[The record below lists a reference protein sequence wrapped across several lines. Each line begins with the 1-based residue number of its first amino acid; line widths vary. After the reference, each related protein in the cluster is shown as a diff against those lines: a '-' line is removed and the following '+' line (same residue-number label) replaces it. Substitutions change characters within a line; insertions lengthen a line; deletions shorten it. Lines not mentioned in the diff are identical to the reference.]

1 MAPASGC
8 KNPHARFWTAS
19 ARVKSETDIRM
30 SWVSGWR
37 KMPRDCLRHMLR
49 VSISEAPI
57 RMGSVGRR
65 ICSRGMVFLLPLVC
79 NLKTAARDAVRF
91 KYTDLC
97 NYGMDGVVVKAKGF
111 RLSHGFP
118 ACKTGHEGADS
129 RNRRPAV
136 LFAGHSGDRRR
147 YHRGRGRHQQAH
159 ALQPFSLQGRA
170 DIDRSEERRVG
181 KECRSRWAPDHY
193 KK

>member
-8 KNPHARFWTAS
+8 KYPHDRFWTAS

-37 KMPRDCLRHMLR
+37 KMPRDCLRPMLK

-57 RMGSVGRR
+57 RIGSVGRR
-65 ICSRGMVFLLPLVC
+65 ICSRGMVFLLPFGC
-79 NLKTAARDAVRF
+79 NLKTAARDAVCF

-97 NYGMDGVVVKAKGF
+97 NYCIDAVVVKAKGL

-118 ACKTGHEGADS
+118 ACKTGHEGADP
-129 RNRRPAV
+129 RNRRQAV
-136 LFAGHSGDRRR
+136 LFAGHSGDRGR

-159 ALQPFSLQGRA
+159 AVQPFSLQGRV
-170 DIDRSEERRVG
+170 DIGLSGTTISTRPWRENG
-181 KECRSRWAPDHY
+181 C
-193 KK
+193 